1 MWSSARAGTEF
12 PVGTLVINVSG
23 SLVLGILTG
32 SALHHGVSAPWLTVA
47 GTGLIGAYTTFST
60 FTFDAVRLAEADR
73 WRLAAA
79 QRGAQ
84 HRPRSGGGG
93 PRPGRWGRPS
103 EPGPDPLTRED
114 R

>member
-12 PVGTLVINVSG
+12 PVGTLVVNVSG

-60 FTFDAVRLAEADR
+60 FTFDTVRLAEGDR
-73 WRLAAA
+73 VASGPA

-93 PRPGRWGRPS
+93 PG
-103 EPGPDPLTRED
+103 PGPRVGPLSRGPTR
-114 R
+114 